1 MFGEKKENR
10 FVKLSIEG
18 VKDVACM
25 QVVVDTWTG
34 IQYLFAESFGNAGGL
49 TALLDGDGEP
59 AEAVGVSAAKR
70 SKPEKGER
78 TMFGEKR
85 SQGL

>member
-18 VKDVACM
+18 AKDVACM

-49 TALLDGDGEP
+49 TALLDEDG
-59 AEAVGVSAAKR
+59 
-70 SKPEKGER
+70 KPLICEEYRRKKE
-78 TMFGEKR
+78 
-85 SQGL
+85 

>member
-1 MFGEKKENR
+1 HGGDPREIWKGDDTMFGEKKENR

-49 TALLDGDGEP
+49 TALLDEDG
-59 AEAVGVSAAKR
+59 
-70 SKPEKGER
+70 KPLICEEYRRKKE
-78 TMFGEKR
+78 
-85 SQGL
+85 

>member
-1 MFGEKKENR
+1 MT
-10 FVKLSIEG
+10 

-49 TALLDGDGEP
+49 TALLDEDG
-59 AEAVGVSAAKR
+59 
-70 SKPEKGER
+70 KPLICEEYRRKKE
-78 TMFGEKR
+78 
-85 SQGL
+85 